1 MVVQVFNFR
10 QHIKILYLL
19 LLSVL
24 LVHLDLIGLPV
35 EVVEVETLVVPLVV
49 PVVHHLIEPVLMRE
63 QEEELILVQIKQL
76 QDVVAPEVVAVA
88 QVAPVQEMEKMVDLD
103 LF

>member
-1 MVVQVFNFR
+1 MVVQAFNFR

-35 EVVEVETLVVPLVV
+35 EVVEAEMPIVPLVV

-63 QEEELILVQIKQL
+63 QEEELILVRTKQL
-76 QDVVAPEVVAVA
+76 QVLVEPEVVEVV
-88 QVAPVQEMEKMVDLD
+88 QVAPIQEMEKMVDLD